1 MESLQEKNPKNHITN
16 TYIIII
22 FFTEGQ
28 CHITEIF

>member
-1 MESLQEKNPKNHITN
+1 METLQEKKPKNHITN
-16 TYIIII
+16 TYIII